1 MTSGRAVWNGEWSG
15 RMGETECERGGV
27 PRHEEE
33 SGRCRT
39 ISTHV
44 RGRTTRG
51 LVDAT
56 ALQREAAAAAA
67 CEMSIVA
74 VGLYRG
80 CSRYSGTSVRDC
92 RSSVAR

>member
-1 MTSGRAVWNGEWSG
+1 MTSRRAVWNGEWSG
-15 RMGETECERGGV
+15 RTGETECERGGV

-33 SGRCRT
+33 SGWCRA

-44 RGRTTRG
+44 RGRAMRG
-51 LVDAT
+51 LVDAA
-56 ALQREAAAAAA
+56 ALQREDAAAV
-67 CEMSIVA
+67 CEVSIVA

-80 CSRYSGTSVRDC
+80 RSRYRGTPVRDC